1 MIEICK
7 NLWRCQKK
15 RIECGYDIFV
25 WLLGKLWDGSV
36 WSNYFRLKKSIKLMC
51 AFLFY
56 RVENQT
62 AIFVNMKDFLKSCHL
77 LCKKCMVNLFWACR
91 EFYIRKGRLKA
102 PSFQKGILLMAFPA
116 TSFQFSLT
124 PWILS
129 LSLWNIS
136 SNFIDKSWIQSKTR
150 QFLSSNQICYFQTRV
165 ICITQHLIRILKCF
179 QGLRL
184 RLRRHFLNFLYRE
197 PTTYQNTWKLIC
209 REP

>member
-1 MIEICK
+1 M
-7 NLWRCQKK
+7 
-15 RIECGYDIFV
+15 
-25 WLLGKLWDGSV
+25 
-36 WSNYFRLKKSIKLMC
+36 WSNAFRLKNSIKLMC

-62 AIFVNMKDFLKSCHL
+62 AIFVNMKHFLKSCHL

-136 SNFIDKSWIQSKTR
+136 SNFIDKSWIHQKPDNFS
-150 QFLSSNQICYFQTRV
+150 LQIRSVTFKPV
-165 ICITQHLIRILKCF
+165 
-179 QGLRL
+179 
-184 RLRRHFLNFLYRE
+184 
-197 PTTYQNTWKLIC
+197 
-209 REP
+209 